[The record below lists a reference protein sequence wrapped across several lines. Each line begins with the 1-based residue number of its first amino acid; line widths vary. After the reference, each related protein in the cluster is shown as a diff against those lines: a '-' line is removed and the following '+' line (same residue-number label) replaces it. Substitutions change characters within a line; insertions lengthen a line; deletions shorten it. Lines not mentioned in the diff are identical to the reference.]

1 MALSVCEVCRSII
14 AYPIDIN
21 AVKWLLYIT
30 LCMPDSASMATVI
43 INISGSE
50 RLIVKT
56 LAEFKYIS
64 SADIIIIIADIRLH
78 AVLNKDIFALM
89 FPLHV
94 KRSFLV

>member
-1 MALSVCEVCRSII
+1 MSVCGLRRSII

-30 LCMPDSASMATVI
+30 LCTPDNASMATVI
-43 INISGSE
+43 INISDSE

-56 LAEFKYIS
+56 LPGLRYIK
-64 SADIIIIIADIRLH
+64 SADIIIIIAAIRLQ
-78 AVLNKDIFALM
+78 AVLNKDNFVLI